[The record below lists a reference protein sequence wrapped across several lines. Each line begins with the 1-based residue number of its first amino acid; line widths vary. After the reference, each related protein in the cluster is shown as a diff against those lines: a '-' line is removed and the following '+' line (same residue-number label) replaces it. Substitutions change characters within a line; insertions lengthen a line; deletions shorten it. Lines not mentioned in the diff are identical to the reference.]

1 MDERK
6 NLANGCFKYYAPPS
20 PLLNRVITISN
31 ASRNE
36 TIGYHTVII
45 FVLLCN
51 VSFFVLDDF
60 NTDMH

>member
-1 MDERK
+1 MRERI
-6 NLANGCFKYYAPPS
+6 LPTVASSIMLPPS
-20 PLLNRVITISN
+20 PLLNHVITISN
-31 ASRNE
+31 VSRNE
-36 TIGYHTVII
+36 TIGYHTVIV